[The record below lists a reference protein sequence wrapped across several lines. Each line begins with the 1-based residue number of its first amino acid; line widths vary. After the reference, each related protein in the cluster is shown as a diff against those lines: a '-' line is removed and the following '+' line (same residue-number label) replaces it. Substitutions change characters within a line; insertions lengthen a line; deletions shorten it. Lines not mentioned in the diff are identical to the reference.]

1 MPEFGEEATRLA
13 NLAVEIMAERT
24 GIRPDFSESSLGIVE
39 DTLDEAARRLDRLTS
54 SQVEGLIRQFG
65 CYILEVG
72 RREFGGVYQWYEHRH
87 QPVLVVEG
95 ENYHV
100 ALMTWDK
107 VRSRLEGDP
116 ADNIPF
122 FYEGFASRVREKAPG
137 TRVLVV

>member
-1 MPEFGEEATRLA
+1 MPGFSEEATRLA
-13 NLAVEIMAERT
+13 NLAVEIMATRT
-24 GIRPDFSESSLGIVE
+24 GTRPDFSESSLEIVE
-39 DTLDEAARRLDRLTS
+39 DTLDEAAQRLDSLTS
-54 SQVEGLIRQFG
+54 SQVEGLIQQFG

-107 VRSRLEGDP
+107 VRSRLGGDP

-122 FYEGFASRVREKAPG
+122 FYEGFASRAREKAPG